1 MLTFAG
7 KYIGYAS
14 KQKGEYY
21 MFIDI
26 SSSTAQ
32 PTLVVIVSGTQVAS
46 GPLDKLVASG
56 LMH

>member
-1 MLTFAG
+1 MLTYAG

-32 PTLVVIVSGTQVAS
+32 PTLVVIVSGSQVAS
-46 GPLDKLVASG
+46 GLGFRV
-56 LMH
+56 